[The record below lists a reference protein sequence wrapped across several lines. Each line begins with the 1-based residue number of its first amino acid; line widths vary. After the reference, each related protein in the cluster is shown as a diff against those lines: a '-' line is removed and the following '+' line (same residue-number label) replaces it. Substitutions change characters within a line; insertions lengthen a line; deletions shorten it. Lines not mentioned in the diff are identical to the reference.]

1 MILSV
6 LRSLGSAQLHP
17 DVKYGTGAAPKRTV
31 IMIILMVL
39 NAAAITVAAELSL
52 HSGVLFYHI
61 IFESKSLSAIR
72 MAAS

>member
-39 NAAAITVAAELSL
+39 NAAAITVAAELSI
-52 HSGVLFYHI
+52 HSGVFI
-61 IFESKSLSAIR
+61 LSYYL
-72 MAAS
+72 